1 VIDESQAHLDA
12 ARRGDSAA
20 FEALVAPYRRE
31 LLAHGYRMLGSVH
44 DAEDALQESLLA
56 AWRGLA
62 GFEGRSSL
70 RAWLYR
76 ICTNACLRLSSQ
88 RLRRIL
94 SPDLGPAS
102 SDPSHLGE
110 PVSEQVWLEPWLEEG
125 SVVAGPTDVD
135 PAVPAD
141 PADRYVRRETLELAF
156 VAALQ
161 FLPGRQRAVLLL
173 REVLG
178 FSAAEVAE
186 ILETTPASV
195 NSALQRARKAVN
207 ERLPGTTQVAEL
219 DALGQVGRRELVD
232 SFVAAWEKAD
242 INALTALLAED
253 ARFSMP
259 PLPAWFSGRRD
270 VARFFAEG
278 VFTLEWRLV
287 PIIVNGQIG
296 FACYVRDPGG
306 GAFRLGAVNALSLR
320 GGRIAA
326 ITGWLDPVVD
336 HQLGLAA
343 RVPPAS
349 GSSRG

>member
-1 VIDESQAHLDA
+1 MIDESQAHLDA
-12 ARRGDSAA
+12 ARRGDAAA

-31 LLAHGYRMLGSVH
+31 LLAHCYRMLGSVH

-62 GFEGRSSL
+62 GFEGRGSL

-76 ICTNACLRLSSQ
+76 ICTNASLRLSSQ

-94 SPDLGPAS
+94 SPDLGPPG

-110 PVSEQVWLEPWLEEG
+110 PVSEQVWLEPWLEEE
-125 SVVAGPTDVD
+125 SVVAGPTDAD
-135 PAVPAD
+135 PGD

-207 ERLPGTTQVAEL
+207 ERVPDTTQVEEL
-219 DALGQVGRRELVD
+219 RALGEVGRRELVD
-232 SFVAAWEKAD
+232 SFVAAWERAD
-242 INALTALLAED
+242 IDALTALLAED

-278 VFTLEWRLV
+278 VFTMEWRLV
-287 PIIVNGQIG
+287 PILVNGQIG

-306 GAFRLGAVNALSLR
+306 DGFRLGAVNALSLR
-320 GGRIAA
+320 GGRIAG

-336 HQLGLAA
+336 RQLGLAA
-343 RVPPAS
+343 RVPPAR
-349 GSSRG
+349 GSSRD

>member
-1 VIDESQAHLDA
+1 VIDESQAHMDA

-20 FEALVAPYRRE
+20 FEALVAPHRRE
-31 LLAHGYRMLGSVH
+31 LLAHCYRMLGSVH

-56 AWRGLA
+56 ARRGLA

-76 ICTNACLRLSSQ
+76 ICSNACLRLSSQ

-94 SPDLGPAS
+94 APDLGPPS

-125 SVVAGPTDVD
+125 SVVAGPTDS
-135 PAVPAD
+135 D

-207 ERLPGTTQVAEL
+207 ERVPDTTQVAEL
-219 DALGQVGRRELVD
+219 HALGEVGRRELVD

-259 PLPAWFSGRRD
+259 PLPAWFAGRRD
-270 VARFFAEG
+270 VARFFTEG
-278 VFTLEWRLV
+278 IFTMEWRLV
-287 PIIVNGQIG
+287 PILVNGQIG

-306 GAFRLGAVNALSLR
+306 DGFRLGAVNALSLR

-336 HQLGLAA
+336 RQLGLAA

-349 GSSRG
+349 GSSMG